1 MTDNATQETQDD
13 ALVRAITLQMEVD
26 ELKAN
31 LQQLKK
37 DSQQAQKARDKA
49 KHEAEQLRTRNAKL
63 SDKLD
68 AAKKDAK
75 QAKHLAREELQKAQA
90 KQEAKRGKA
99 ANAGT
104 SEATA
109 SVASDDGTVTVSLVK
124 DQVCVAQPP
133 HFVISSTPLSES
145 EQHQLEFCSLIASL
159 RDGEYGDFIDQS
171 TQAMATRWRQ
181 QQQCLR
187 VEDLELPT
195 KVVTTLSENGLVMAS
210 DIQARHAA
218 GTLSD
223 IKGIGPAAVEQVATA
238 LDSVS

>member
-1 MTDNATQETQDD
+1 MTGNATQDTQDD

-31 LQQLKK
+31 EQQLKK
-37 DSQQAQKARDKA
+37 DAQQAQKARDKA
-49 KHEAEQLRTRNAKL
+49 KHEADQLRTRNAKL

-99 ANAGT
+99 PNVGAN
-104 SEATA
+104 EATA
-109 SVASDDGTVTVSLVK
+109 SVSSEDGKVTVSLVN
-124 DQVCVAQPP
+124 DQVCVSQPP
-133 HFVISSTPLSES
+133 HFVLSSIPLSES
-145 EQHQLEFCSLIASL
+145 EQHQLEFCSLITHL
-159 RDGEYGDFIDQS
+159 RDGEHGDFVAQS

-195 KVVTTLSENGLVMAS
+195 KVVTTLSDNDLVMVS
-210 DIQARHAA
+210 DIQAHHAA

-223 IKGIGPAAVEQVATA
+223 IKGIGPAAVEQVAKA
-238 LDSVS
+238 LSSHS